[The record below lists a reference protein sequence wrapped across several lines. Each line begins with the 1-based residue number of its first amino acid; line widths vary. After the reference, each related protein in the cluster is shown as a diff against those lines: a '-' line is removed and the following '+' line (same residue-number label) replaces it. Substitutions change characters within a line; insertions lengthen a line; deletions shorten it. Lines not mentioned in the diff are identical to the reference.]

1 MRKLFSILVVLIA
14 TSTLFSQ
21 SPISVTDG
29 TLSDWEDLPQEYVS
43 ACVCPEG
50 ASHDGLLSMKAYADD
65 VYLNLLVEYNPEV
78 ITDLA
83 WVLFHVFIDTD
94 NSDWTGGYGD
104 QWTTA
109 AFDVLL
115 ETAVIASEEPYPYNP
130 AVLWWWGKVGA
141 YGWYWTDPSI
151 ESSYENCW
159 GAIVCENSNPAVGN
173 SQLVGN
179 TIEIQLD
186 RELIPTRPEASW
198 GNVINIG
205 VDIQQNWSSV
215 GILPT
220 ASDDNGNTVPATP
233 LQVKINNDALVE
245 FNYDGLHYITNGANS
260 VMVTGVV
267 DHQNLTTV
275 IIPKTVIYDGKTYTV
290 TAISTTAF
298 KDCSS
303 LTSITIPNSITNI
316 GYAAFHDCSSLA
328 SIMVEAGN
336 TIYDSRE
343 NCNAIIETATNTLIA
358 GCKNTSIP
366 NSVTSIGS
374 FAFYQCSS
382 LTSII
387 IPNSVTSIGES
398 AFFGCISVTSVTLP
412 KSVTSIGY
420 AAFRDCF
427 SLSSVTIPNGVTSIG
442 SGAFYGCT
450 FTEDNFTNN
459 STLDAEENNYWG
471 ATIVIGDEINGLII
485 RNDTVIDCRQSVT
498 MVVIPESITGIKDY
512 AFSGC
517 SALKSVT
524 WNVKNYADYL
534 YNGPFGDS
542 PISSFTFGENVEHIP
557 AYLCYDMDSLKSITI
572 PKSVTSIGNS
582 AFAYCHSLK
591 SVEWNAKNH
600 ADFDYYNGPFRGAPI
615 SSFTFGESV
624 EYIPSYLCY
633 QIDSLKSITIPNN
646 VDSIGEYAFAGCDSL
661 KSVEWNAKN
670 CADFD
675 SSYDTPFRYSPA
687 ISSFIFGENVEYIPA
702 YLCYSMISL
711 NSVTIPSSVT
721 SIGTYTFT
729 GCTFAKDNFINNSTL
744 DAEANNYWGATI
756 VDKDVDGLLIRND
769 TVIDCRQSVT
779 TATIPGYITCI
790 GDYAFYDCSNLTSIT
805 IPESVTSIGN
815 YAFQNCFSLTSITI
829 PDSVTTIG
837 GNIFSCCYSLTS
849 AYIGKGLTYIGY
861 SAFEFCLSVT
871 SITIPENVTSI
882 ADRAFHGCSSL
893 TSITIP
899 NSVTSIGANAFSGC
913 SSLTSMIVESGN
925 SIYDSRE
932 NCNAIVE
939 TATNTLIAGCQNT
952 IIPNSVT
959 GIGSFAFAYCSSLTS
974 ITIPNSVTSIGNNA
988 FDGAGIYND
997 ESNWENDV
1005 LYIDNCL
1012 IEARESISNAYTIK
1026 DNTRLIGDDTFSH
1039 CSSLTSVTI
1048 PNSVTSIGK
1057 EAFYKCSSLTSI
1069 TIPNSVNS
1077 IGNFAFAYCRSLK
1090 SVEWNVVNHADFI
1103 KEYDSPFRGAPISSF
1118 TFGENV
1124 EYIPAYLCYHMDSL
1138 KSVTIPNNVD
1148 SIGEYAFAHCSSLT
1162 STTIPNSVISIGEY
1176 AFAYCSSLTSITIP
1190 NSVISIGDDAFYD
1203 CFALK
1208 SVEWNVKNHADFGWN
1223 EWPFDEKSPIHSF
1236 TFGENVEYIPSYL
1249 CYHMD
1254 SLKSV
1259 TIPNN
1264 VDSIGEYAFAHCSSL
1279 TSTTIPN
1286 SVISIGEYAF
1296 AYCDSLTSATI
1307 GSGVKSI
1314 GQYAFYNSDSIKY
1327 IFSTPLLPPA
1337 IESNVFSSNVY
1348 DNATLHVLS
1357 SDYKSHDVWKRFDS
1371 IQVADTIYSDGIRY
1385 KVITKSGEL
1394 LSESL
1399 LTEESFNK
1407 FTRVS
1412 VEGDYTWRYDNPY
1425 GASMN
1430 AFQNETNA
1438 TLPNED
1444 WFISPALDLEGCSSA
1459 TLTFSHAFG
1468 PKAQVPT
1475 SSSQKAQY
1483 TIWVSNDFEGD
1494 VASAT
1499 WTQLLGMEY
1508 GTTAWEYISSGNI
1521 TIPTENLKANCRVA
1535 WKYTCTNASAT
1546 WEINNVSLSATTH
1559 TNTKPTLQVIDG
1571 VSPYS
1576 GNIVIPSVVKYMNA
1590 DLEVASI
1597 GNIAF
1602 RNCSS
1607 LNSVTIEN
1615 GVKTIEEYAFY
1626 NSSLA
1631 AITLPNTLTSIGY
1644 SAFSGCST
1652 LTSISIPNSVK
1663 NLGRSAFENCVSLT
1677 TIILSN
1683 EMTILNDNTFQD
1695 CSSLK
1700 AVKLGGKL
1708 TTIGEYVFSGCL
1720 KLNEISLPAS
1730 ITSISE
1736 NAFATC
1742 TKLYDIYCYAME
1754 PPTAYES
1761 SFANYNAFLHVPC
1774 DNQRVYL
1781 LDVLFGNFKYIE
1793 CLEAETATTDT
1804 VVVDPSFNDAE
1815 FTWPSNSD
1823 ADSYTLAISKDGEV
1837 FCTLTF
1843 NANGQLTGIAFAPS
1857 RNRQHNA
1864 PAAVQAANGFTFTVT
1879 GLDEGSV
1886 YTYDLVIK
1894 DSEDNT
1900 LQSYSGEFRTQSV
1913 DDRIIMVEYDATQ
1926 GEVIGAGTYLLGDIV
1941 TLTVI
1946 PNEGYQFTTWGDGNT
1961 DNPRTL
1967 VVTQDTTLTAIFEIL
1982 TYNVTVTCD
1991 PIHGSVTGSGTYN
2004 HGDVATLTATP
2015 SEGYTFVEWGDG
2027 CTDNPRAL
2035 MVTQDTTLTA
2045 VFEILTYN
2053 VTVTC
2058 DPIHGS
2064 VTGSGTYNYGD
2075 VVTLTAIPNEGYQFV
2090 RWSNEVEDNPY
2101 TFVISDNVKLSAEF
2115 EAVIH
2120 SSVENTHSS
2129 SPTSSC
2135 QKIFR
2140 NGQLLILRDG
2150 KTYNVMGQGI

>member
-1 MRKLFSILVVLIA
+1 MRKLFSLFVVLLA
-14 TSTLFSQ
+14 TTCLWAYDFQ
-21 SPISVTDG
+21 SGDLYYNITSNVEPYTVEVTYEIYVSCDNYSNLKDVVIPEKVTHDNITYLVTGIGECTFYNPCIPSNSRISSIVIPNSVT
-29 TLSDWEDLPQEYVS
+29 
-43 ACVCPEG
+43 
-50 ASHDGLLSMKAYADD
+50 
-65 VYLNLLVEYNPEV
+65 
-78 ITDLA
+78 
-83 WVLFHVFIDTD
+83 
-94 NSDWTGGYGD
+94 
-104 QWTTA
+104 
-109 AFDVLL
+109 
-115 ETAVIASEEPYPYNP
+115 
-130 AVLWWWGKVGA
+130 
-141 YGWYWTDPSI
+141 SI
-151 ESSYENCW
+151 
-159 GAIVCENSNPAVGN
+159 GN
-173 SQLVGN
+173 S
-179 TIEIQLD
+179 
-186 RELIPTRPEASW
+186 
-198 GNVINIG
+198 
-205 VDIQQNWSSV
+205 
-215 GILPT
+215 
-220 ASDDNGNTVPATP
+220 
-233 LQVKINNDALVE
+233 
-245 FNYDGLHYITNGANS
+245 
-260 VMVTGVV
+260 
-267 DHQNLTTV
+267 
-275 IIPKTVIYDGKTYTV
+275 
-290 TAISTTAF
+290 AF
-298 KDCSS
+298 SGCSS
-303 LTSITIPNSITNI
+303 LTSVTIPNSVTSI
-316 GYAAFHDCSSLA
+316 GKYAFFSCSSLT
-328 SIMVEAGN
+328 SMIVESGN
-336 TIYDSRE
+336 TTYDSRE
-343 NCNAIIETATNTLIA
+343 DCNAIIETATNTLIA
-358 GCKNTSIP
+358 GCQNTTIP
-366 NSVTSIGS
+366 NSVITIGNNAFDGCSSLTSVNIPESVTSIGND
-374 FAFYQCSS
+374 AFSGCSSLISIIIGNNVTSVGNDVFDRCSS
-382 LTSII
+382 LTSIVVENGNTEFDSRENCNAI
-387 IPNSVTSIGES
+387 IQTVTNTLIIGCKNSTIPESVTGIGYWAFEDCSLLTSITIPNSVTWIGQF
-398 AFFGCISVTSVTLP
+398 AFQNC
-412 KSVTSIGY
+412 Y
-420 AAFRDCF
+420 
-427 SLSSVTIPNGVTSIG
+427 SLATITIPNSVTMIG
-442 SGAFYGCT
+442 DGAFNSCT
-450 FTEDNFTNN
+450 FLKNNFVNN
-459 STLDAEENNYWG
+459 TTLDAEANNYWG
-471 ATIVIGDEINGLII
+471 ATIIEGDEINGLII
-485 RNDTVIDCRQSVT
+485 RNDTVIDCRPSVT

-517 SALKSVT
+517 SALKSVE
-524 WNVKNYADYL
+524 WNAKNHADFDY
-534 YNGPFGDS
+534 YNAPFGDS

-557 AYLCYDMDSLKSITI
+557 AHLCYDIDSLKSITI

-600 ADFDYYNGPFRGAPI
+600 ADFDYYNGPFGGSPI
-615 SSFTFGESV
+615 SSFTFGENV
-624 EYIPSYLCY
+624 EHIPSYLCY
-633 QIDSLKSITIPNN
+633 SMNSLISI
-646 VDSIGEYAFAGCDSL
+646 S
-661 KSVEWNAKN
+661 
-670 CADFD
+670 
-675 SSYDTPFRYSPA
+675 
-687 ISSFIFGENVEYIPA
+687 
-702 YLCYSMISL
+702 
-711 NSVTIPSSVT
+711 IPSSVT

-729 GCTFAKDNFINNSTL
+729 GCTFAKDNFINNSSL

-779 TATIPGYITCI
+779 TVTIPDYITCI
-790 GDYAFYDCSNLTSIT
+790 GDYAFYYCSNLTSIT

-815 YAFQNCFSLTSITI
+815 YAFQYCFSLTSITI
-829 PDSVTTIG
+829 PDSVTSIG
-837 GNIFSCCYSLTS
+837 YYAFDACSGLTS
-849 AYIGKGLTYIGY
+849 VTIPESVMSIGEG
-861 SAFEFCLSVT
+861 AFECYNLTTIVVKDGNTIYDSRENCNAIIETATNTLVLGCQNTFIPNNVTRIGNRAFDDCRLLT
-871 SITIPENVTSI
+871 SITIPNSVTRI
-882 ADRAFHGCSSL
+882 GDLAFSGCSSL

-899 NSVTSIGANAFSGC
+899 NSVTSIGDRAFLS
-913 SSLTSMIVESGN
+913 
-925 SIYDSRE
+925 
-932 NCNAIVE
+932 
-939 TATNTLIAGCQNT
+939 
-952 IIPNSVT
+952 T
-959 GIGSFAFAYCSSLTS
+959 G
-974 ITIPNSVTSIGNNA
+974 V
-988 FDGAGIYND
+988 YND

-1012 IEARESISNAYTIK
+1012 IGAKESMSSTYTIK
-1026 DNTRLIGDDTFSH
+1026 ENTRLIADMAFYWWHGLTSITIPESVTSIGYYAFANCSSLTSVTLNSNDIVSTSRMGNIFGSQVEEYVIGNSVTSIGNNAFSFCYSLTSVAIPNSVTTIGNSAFAYCSSLTSVTIPNSVDSIGEYAFAYCDSLTSVTIGESVTSIGNSAFAY

-1048 PNSVTSIGK
+1048 PNSVTSIGANAFNDCSSLASITIPNNVKSIGYGAFEYNALKSVTLTAPTVEAYCKGRTNWLLDNSYCTTPRNIRINGK
-1057 EAFYKCSSLTSI
+1057 EVTEFVIPNSIDSIHDCQFKYCSSLTSV

-1077 IGNFAFAYCRSLK
+1077 IGK
-1090 SVEWNVVNHADFI
+1090 
-1103 KEYDSPFRGAPISSF
+1103 
-1118 TFGENV
+1118 
-1124 EYIPAYLCYHMDSL
+1124 
-1138 KSVTIPNNVD
+1138 
-1148 SIGEYAFAHCSSLT
+1148 
-1162 STTIPNSVISIGEY
+1162 
-1176 AFAYCSSLTSITIP
+1176 
-1190 NSVISIGDDAFYD
+1190 
-1203 CFALK
+1203 
-1208 SVEWNVKNHADFGWN
+1208 
-1223 EWPFDEKSPIHSF
+1223 
-1236 TFGENVEYIPSYL
+1236 
-1249 CYHMD
+1249 
-1254 SLKSV
+1254 
-1259 TIPNN
+1259 
-1264 VDSIGEYAFAHCSSL
+1264 
-1279 TSTTIPN
+1279 
-1286 SVISIGEYAF
+1286 YAF

-1307 GSGVKSI
+1307 GNSVTSI
-1314 GQYAFYNSDSIKY
+1314 GERAFYNCDSIKY

-1385 KVITKSGEL
+1385 KVITQSGEL

-1412 VEGDYTWRYDNPY
+1412 VEGTQTWRYDSQY
-1425 GASMN
+1425 GAKMSG
-1430 AFQNETNA
+1430 FQDNVTHA
-1438 TLPNED
+1438 NED
-1444 WFISPALDLEGCSSA
+1444 WLISPALDLEGCSSA

-1494 VASAT
+1494 VTTAT
-1499 WTQLLGMEY
+1499 WTELKGMIY
-1508 GTTAWEYISSGNI
+1508 GDTGWGFVSSGNI

-1535 WKYTCTNASAT
+1535 WKYVCTTSSAT
-1546 WEINNVSLSATTH
+1546 WEIKNVSLSATNH
-1559 TNTKPTLQVIDG
+1559 TNAKPTLQVING
-1571 VSPYS
+1571 ESPYS
-1576 GNIVIPSVVKYMNA
+1576 GDIVIPSVVKYLNA

-1602 RNCSS
+1602 RDCSS

-1615 GVKTIEEYAFY
+1615 GVTTIEEYAFY

-1631 AITLPNTLTSIGY
+1631 TITLPNTLTSIGY

-1879 GLDEGSV
+1879 GLDEGSI

-1946 PNEGYQFTTWGDGNT
+1946 PNEGYQFATWGDGNT

-1982 TYNVTVTCD
+1982 TYNVTVTCA
-1991 PIHGSVTGSGTYN
+1991 PIQGT
-2004 HGDVATLTATP
+2004 
-2015 SEGYTFVEWGDG
+2015 
-2027 CTDNPRAL
+2027 
-2035 MVTQDTTLTA
+2035 
-2045 VFEILTYN
+2045 
-2053 VTVTC
+2053 
-2058 DPIHGS
+2058 

-2090 RWSNEVEDNPY
+2090 RWSNDVVENPY
-2101 TFVISDNVKLSAEF
+2101 TFVISEDVTLTAEF
-2115 EAVIH
+2115 EEVIY
-2120 SSVENTHSS
+2120 SSVENTTAN
-2129 SPTSSC
+2129 TSTA
-2135 QKIFR
+2135 QKLLR

-2150 KTYNVMGQGI
+2150 KTYNAMGQDL